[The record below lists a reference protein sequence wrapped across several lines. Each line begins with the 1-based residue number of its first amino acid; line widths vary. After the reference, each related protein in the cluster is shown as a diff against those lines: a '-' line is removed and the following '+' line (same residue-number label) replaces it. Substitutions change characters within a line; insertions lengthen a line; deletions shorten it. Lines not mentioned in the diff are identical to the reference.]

1 MGLGKCTRW
10 PFHDLDP
17 RSWLWYRLAKIF
29 LSARYSENHSFD
41 HCNTWQHYCPKHGY
55 ITWLNFG
62 VVLLE
67 TFILANFL
75 YKIWICFFKVKHCFG
90 HISGI
95 VGPIDVK
102 RKGSVSVRYWV
113 QYVTFTFHLTRD
125 LDLRCF
131 KVKFQNNSISGIVG
145 LIDVKWKRSE
155 LIWYWVNCMTLPFDH
170 PHDLNYPRWLVW
182 PWWGEQMY
190 RIVTGVTWDIGVP
203 STSVRNRFEK

>member
-1 MGLGKCTRW
+1 MFSFRLGGGGKLLPLTSKPFELNLRYLAIWYKEYMGLYMGLEKCTRW

-55 ITWLNFG
+55 TTWLNFG

-90 HISGI
+90 HISGM

-102 RKGSVSVRYWV
+102 RKGSVSVGYWV
-113 QYVTFTFHLTRD
+113 QYVTFTFHLTR
-125 LDLRCF
+125 
-131 KVKFQNNSISGIVG
+131 
-145 LIDVKWKRSE
+145 
-155 LIWYWVNCMTLPFDH
+155 
-170 PHDLNYPRWLVW
+170 W
-182 PWWGEQMY
+182 PW
-190 RIVTGVTWDIGVP
+190 
-203 STSVRNRFEK
+203 S